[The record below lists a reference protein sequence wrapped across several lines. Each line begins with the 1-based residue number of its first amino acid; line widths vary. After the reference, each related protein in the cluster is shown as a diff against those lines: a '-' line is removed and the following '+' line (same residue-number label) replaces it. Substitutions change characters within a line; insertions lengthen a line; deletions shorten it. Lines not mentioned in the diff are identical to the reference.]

1 MYFVKMM
8 LTGRF
13 GYELPNAIIQ
23 SALGYQIRVP
33 TISGADALISDG
45 RPFSENGRRIKIDLN
60 FGVAHR

>member
-1 MYFVKMM
+1 MYFVQMM

-33 TISGADALISDG
+33 TLAGANPLIPQG
-45 RPFSENGRRIKIDLN
+45 RPFSQDRRSIKVNLDL
-60 FGVAHR
+60 GVAHH